1 MARAMPPKNSVLPDF
16 VPFAW
21 QRAAMMDLN
30 DNTGSPQTIWIISQY
45 DSTPETSMGGRHYY
59 LARELEAL
67 GYQVYMVG
75 ASYTHLLRQ
84 PPTTNQAYLLE
95 RREGINIVWVKTPWY
110 KQAHSKRRIWNW
122 CLFAFRL
129 LGLGRVI
136 PEEPDVIMYS
146 SPSLIGYLGDR

>member
-1 MARAMPPKNSVLPDF
+1 
-16 VPFAW
+16 
-21 QRAAMMDLN
+21 
-30 DNTGSPQTIWIISQY
+30 
-45 DSTPETSMGGRHYY
+45 
-59 LARELEAL
+59 
-67 GYQVYMVG
+67 MVG

-136 PEEPDVIMYS
+136 PEKPDVILYS
-146 SPSLIGYLGDR
+146 SPSLIGYLGAEKLARRLGAKLAFEARDIWPLTLCDVGGYSASHPFIRFLQRSEERRVGKACVSTCRSRWSA

>member
-1 MARAMPPKNSVLPDF
+1 
-16 VPFAW
+16 
-21 QRAAMMDLN
+21 
-30 DNTGSPQTIWIISQY
+30 
-45 DSTPETSMGGRHYY
+45 
-59 LARELEAL
+59 
-67 GYQVYMVG
+67 MVG

-136 PEEPDVIMYS
+136 PEKPDVILYS
-146 SPSLIGYLGDR
+146 SPSLIGYLGAEKLARTLGATLAFEVRVIWPLTLCDVGGYSASHPFIRFLQWITNRAYRIQDIVFSNQKNTHRPK